1 MSSLPLVVET
11 HFFTKVLVEANPD
24 YKPQEHDL
32 DSEDMETVVELA
44 QHREDPC
51 QWQVKLMIRTPP
63 AAAATLPY
71 QVDLQVMGFF
81 KVDPEVEEERR
92 PKLVQANGAAIL
104 YSSAREFLL
113 MVTGRGPWPALYLPA
128 TNFLRPSAPQ
138 EKTVAAEPTP
148 VAAPLAQKRR
158 TAPTRKKEV

>member
-1 MSSLPLVVET
+1 MKLRPLLLET

-24 YKPQEHDL
+24 YQPEEHDL
-32 DSEDMETVVELA
+32 DLGGIETAVELA

-51 QWQVKLMIRTPP
+51 QWQVKLTISTPP
-63 AAAATLPY
+63 AIAHSLPY

-81 KVDPEVEEERR
+81 KVDPEFDEERR

-113 MVTGRGPWPALYLPA
+113 MVTGRGPWPALYLPT
-128 TNFLRPSAPQ
+128 TNFLKPSAPQ
-138 EKTVAAEPTP
+138 EKTAEAEPEP
-148 VAAPLAQKRR
+148 AAPAAKKSR
-158 TAPTRKKEV
+158 TAAARKKIT